1 MVAPYMTRAVS
12 LNYHNFLQ
20 SGDCYPL
27 SVFVFRKTYYRSDI
41 LLIRKIRSSFAKTGG
56 TAAISVFGLASQQI
70 ASFLITLLA
79 AGFLTAA
86 DYGTYTIAI
95 IAVEFVI
102 MLTHCGYF
110 HFLVNSEKEESA
122 VLSTVFWIMLGIGVV
137 GGAAMYLGSEW
148 CARVFNAPDLAPVL
162 RYFGLFQPFVSII
175 GWASAVLTRMGL
187 MKRYFLILIAGNL
200 GGLVAGC
207 IILVVWKSLF
217 ALVAYRGI
225 RTLLELVL
233 FVAACPAR
241 PSMRFDRKIAFEGL
255 RFSSGLYGSRLLSFL
270 ANFGTDLI
278 LAYFLSTSEAGL
290 YRFANRLA
298 TGTVDIIAQPLRSFA
313 IKMFGAASRLSQPID
328 PIFKIMLGGSVFLT
342 GGFAIA
348 ISALGSGL
356 VETFFRP
363 EYTAALGTLYAFA
376 LRAVARSGN
385 DLIEPVFAA
394 RRSTQVTL
402 HTNLVWT
409 TMMLG
414 TIVIFAPMGFETIA
428 WAQAGVQILSF
439 FGSLFVFK
447 YWGRIDLGTAMPPL
461 LTGILLLLGYGV
473 AVFVALM
480 VLRSAGMNEMLNF
493 TLATLLTIALAA
505 PTIYFGIKSSVL
517 EMKIFES
524 R

>member
-1 MVAPYMTRAVS
+1 MLFS
-12 LNYHNFLQ
+12 KL
-20 SGDCYPL
+20 
-27 SVFVFRKTYYRSDI
+27 K
-41 LLIRKIRSSFAKTGG
+41 SSFAKTGG

-70 ASFLITLLA
+70 ASFVITLLA

-110 HFLVNSEKEESA
+110 HFLVNSEKDETA
-122 VLSTVFWIMLGIGVV
+122 VLSTVFWIMLAIGLV

-148 CARVFNAPDLAPVL
+148 LARLFDAPDLAEVL
-162 RYFGLFQPFVSII
+162 RYFGIFQPFVSII

-200 GGLVAGC
+200 GGLLVGC

-233 FVAACPAR
+233 FVAACPKR
-241 PSMRFDRKIAFEGL
+241 PTLRFDRKIAYEGL
-255 RFSSGLYGSRLLSFL
+255 RFSSGLYGSRFLSFL

-278 LAYFLSTSEAGL
+278 LAYALSTTEAGL

-313 IKMFGAASRLSQPID
+313 IKLFGAASRFSQPLD
-328 PIFKIMLGGSVFLT
+328 PIFKIMLAGSVFLT

-348 ISALGSGL
+348 ISALGGGL
-356 VETFFRP
+356 IETFFRP
-363 EYTAALGTLYAFA
+363 EYAAALGTLYAFA

-409 TMMLG
+409 TLMLG
-414 TIVIFAPMGFETIA
+414 TIVVFAPMGFETIA

-439 FGSLFVFK
+439 IGSLLVFK
-447 YWGRIDLGTAMPPL
+447 YWGRIDLSSAMPPL
-461 LTGILLLLGYGV
+461 FMGLGLLGVYGIAVITGIFAIGAFEFSQEIRFILITLVTLIL
-473 AVFVALM
+473 
-480 VLRSAGMNEMLNF
+480 AG
-493 TLATLLTIALAA
+493 
-505 PTIYFGIKSSVL
+505 PTIYIGIRSSVL
-517 EMKIFES
+517 EMSIFES